1 MSRFEGDVVFIIA
14 IGVGFLLFWRVAS
27 VLKRTN
33 KSYFLLN
40 VFSSHARESYIKIG
54 HSNRKEQIILKKEG
68 KQDKHHT
75 EEPQEELETVKDIT
89 KIENGQPVPQPKD
102 YDEIE
107 Y

>member
-1 MSRFEGDVVFIIA
+1 MA
-14 IGVGFLLFWRVAS
+14 TGVDFLLFWRVGS
-27 VLKRTN
+27 ILKRKN
-33 KSYFLLN
+33 RSYFLLN

-54 HSNRKEQIILKKEG
+54 NSNRKEKTILKKEG
-68 KQDKHHT
+68 KQDKQHT